1 MLRLS
6 LLINL
11 FKLAEFSDM
20 VKDDEYYG
28 LLWSSLKGLG
38 LKCSECFTTVISVFK
53 HNEVC

>member
-1 MLRLS
+1 
-6 LLINL
+6 
-11 FKLAEFSDM
+11 M